1 MSWRGGSKLF
11 AEMWPLIQANIPNDE
26 HRIEF
31 TGSLLTLMV
40 ENDMDTYDI
49 EDIHPDVRAAM
60 RTVGIDI
67 SEPDRYTNEATDS
80 KPTKKWWQ
88 LR

>member
-11 AEMWPLIQANIPNDE
+11 AEMWPLIQANIPNNE

-31 TGSLLTLMV
+31 TASLLTLMA
-40 ENDMDTYDI
+40 ENDMDPYDI

-60 RTVGIDI
+60 RAAGIAI
-67 SEPDRYTNEATDS
+67 SEPDRYTDEPTES
-80 KPTKKWWQ
+80 KPTKKWYQ